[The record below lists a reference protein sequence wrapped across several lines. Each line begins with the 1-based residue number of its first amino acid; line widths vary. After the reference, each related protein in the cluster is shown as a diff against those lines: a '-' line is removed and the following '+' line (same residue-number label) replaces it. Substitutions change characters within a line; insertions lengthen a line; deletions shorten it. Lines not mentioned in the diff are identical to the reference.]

1 MSAELISVA
10 SPGLAGFFAD
20 YASSPYSGIESSKSQ
35 ISDHPLDSWGRSS
48 MCCMMSRLR
57 RRQGLVF
64 GKAIEKFLLV
74 VNRKLI
80 FLGHQ
85 QAMSRA
91 WICTQVAVT
100 AQRHVNV
107 KLGDSQF
114 DGGPIRSINRKFVF
128 ASLFGGHI
136 YTVDG
141 TSPDTLAAPDA
152 VFNLVKQSHPRS
164 LREVPLFTGIL

>member
-10 SPGLAGFFAD
+10 SPGRADFFAD
-20 YASSPYSGIESSKSQ
+20 SVSSLFSGIESPKSQ
-35 ISDHPLDSWGRSS
+35 ISDHPLESWARSG

-57 RRQGLVF
+57 RRQGLVL
-64 GKAIEKFLLV
+64 GKAIEKFLLA

-80 FLGHQ
+80 FPGHQ
-85 QAMSRA
+85 EAMGRA

-107 KLGDSQF
+107 KLGDSQL
-114 DGGPIRSINRKFVF
+114 DGSPIRSINRKFVF

-136 YTVDG
+136 YTVDR